1 LASPAPRNASTY
13 ICCLFQE
20 LDHFQVTCTED
31 AIRLPKFP
39 TRRCPLH
46 AANLRLVHSAGPR
59 PPPRPSSLSDPLPSR
74 ACHHC
79 LLHASSPFGR
89 TDASLATCMLLF
101 LLPALHTATL
111 APWGSFGRA
120 RQLAPPSVPA
130 TTAAAGRRMP
140 RFPPNCT
147 SSIYDPLQL
156 SRPIRVAI
164 VC

>member
-1 LASPAPRNASTY
+1 MLPLPRVRPFSGDVHRGRHQTAKISHTSLSSARRQPPTGPLRRPA
-13 ICCLFQE
+13 
-20 LDHFQVTCTED
+20 
-31 AIRLPKFP
+31 
-39 TRRCPLH
+39 
-46 AANLRLVHSAGPR
+46 

-140 RFPPNCT
+140 RSLPNCT